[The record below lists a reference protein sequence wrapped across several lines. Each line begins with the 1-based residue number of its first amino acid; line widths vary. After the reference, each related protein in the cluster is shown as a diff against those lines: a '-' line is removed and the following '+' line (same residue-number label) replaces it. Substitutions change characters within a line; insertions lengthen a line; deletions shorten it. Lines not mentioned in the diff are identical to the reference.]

1 MAAIPQLQL
10 FSWEDV
16 EASPEIMRLAR
27 VLEVLPDH
35 RIVEALIRQ
44 RKARR
49 NDYPIQAV
57 WNSLIAG
64 VVFGHGS
71 VESLRRELAR
81 NGELR
86 QVCGFDPL
94 RGGAAVPP
102 APVYSRVLAKL
113 HGLRGLVDGMF
124 HELVEMT
131 AALLPDFGREVAID
145 GKALATAGRNDP
157 EAAWGAKKTYLT
169 AGAEGKGGK
178 ATKWWFGYKL
188 HLLVDANYELPI
200 GFEVTP
206 ANTPETTR
214 LMPIVEEVKDK
225 HPQLHARI
233 EYGSGDKGYDDGG
246 HKALLYD
253 CHGIVP
259 LIDTRDMRQAEEKE
273 TWQALDPA
281 RHDTIYFDGTG
292 RVACKIDPFE
302 PNEDKAFARM
312 QYMGFEKDRGSLK
325 FRCPAAAYGIEC
337 KNREACRCAP
347 SVREGSYGR
356 VVRVALD
363 RDPRLFMPVHRHSR
377 TFRTL
382 YKKRSSVE
390 RVNSRIDQV
399 YGFEHHFIRGR
410 AKMQLRVGLALTVML
425 ATAVAWIRAGQK
437 EKARCLLRAA

>member
-157 EAAWGAKKTYLT
+157 EAARGGQENLSDRRC
-169 AGAEGKGGK
+169 GGQRGEGDQVVVRLQAAPSRRCELRVAHRFRSDPGQHPGNH
-178 ATKWWFGYKL
+178 AP
-188 HLLVDANYELPI
+188 DAD
-200 GFEVTP
+200 
-206 ANTPETTR
+206 R
-214 LMPIVEEVKDK
+214 
-225 HPQLHARI
+225 R
-233 EYGSGDKGYDDGG
+233 GSQ
-246 HKALLYD
+246 
-253 CHGIVP
+253 
-259 LIDTRDMRQAEEKE
+259 RQA
-273 TWQALDPA
+273 PA
-281 RHDTIYFDGTG
+281 TPR
-292 RVACKIDPFE
+292 
-302 PNEDKAFARM
+302 PN
-312 QYMGFEKDRGSLK
+312 
-325 FRCPAAAYGIEC
+325 
-337 KNREACRCAP
+337 
-347 SVREGSYGR
+347 
-356 VVRVALD
+356 
-363 RDPRLFMPVHRHSR
+363 
-377 TFRTL
+377 
-382 YKKRSSVE
+382 
-390 RVNSRIDQV
+390 
-399 YGFEHHFIRGR
+399 
-410 AKMQLRVGLALTVML
+410 
-425 ATAVAWIRAGQK
+425 
-437 EKARCLLRAA
+437 